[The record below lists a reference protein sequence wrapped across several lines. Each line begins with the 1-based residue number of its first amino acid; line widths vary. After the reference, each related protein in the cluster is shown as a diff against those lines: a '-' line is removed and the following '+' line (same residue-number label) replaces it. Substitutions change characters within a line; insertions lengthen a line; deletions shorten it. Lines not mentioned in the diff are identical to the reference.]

1 MCNTSISL
9 HLLINIRQLKFF
21 EVFNILYKA
30 STLISEF
37 SQKALNTCKI
47 FFLLRHLTHLF
58 SSFGTNWST
67 PTLPC
72 LRNYVLHS
80 LVMIPEW
87 IAAAH
92 TYEPDVYTSVP
103 HNLLAIDWHPGGQ
116 FTMNWAALSESA
128 VCWHMSVMKTI
139 VNVHQFLLSF
149 SLKITFPHYR
159 WSTDDLHA

>member
-9 HLLINIRQLKFF
+9 HLLIKIRQLKFF
-21 EVFNILYKA
+21 EVLNLVYKA
-30 STLISEF
+30 GTLISEF

-58 SSFGTNWST
+58 SSCGTNWST
-67 PTLPC
+67 RTLPC
-72 LRNYVLHS
+72 LRNYVLNL

-92 TYEPDVYTSVP
+92 TYESDVYTSVP
-103 HNLLAIDWHPGGQ
+103 HNSLVCDRHPAGQ

-128 VCWHMSVMKTI
+128 VFRHMSVIKTI
-139 VNVHQFLLSF
+139 VNVHQFLLS
-149 SLKITFPHYR
+149 LKITFLHYR
-159 WSTDDLHA
+159 